1 MPGDVTNNE
10 AKSRYEIEVDGA
22 LTYAQYVR
30 TGDTLA
36 IVHTYT
42 PPALRG
48 RGIAGRLV
56 KEMLADVRKQGLRIE
71 PQCSYITAYFASH
84 PEDHDLLVSG

>member
-1 MPGDVTNNE
+1 MPGDVTNNVE
-10 AKSRYEIEVDGA
+10 KSRYEIEVDGG
-22 LTYAQYVR
+22 LTYSQYVR

-48 RGIAGRLV
+48 RGIAGHLV
-56 KEMLADVRKQGLRIE
+56 KEMLADVRRQGLKID
-71 PQCSYITAYFASH
+71 PQCSYITSYFANH
-84 PEDHDLLVSG
+84 PEEHDLLASP